1 MFTVTTEWLE
11 ANKTS
16 RGAYTQQQLLVL
28 GVEWPPRKGWQK
40 MVVGTEIRDAQSLQF
55 ERYGKV
61 AKSPLQKCLE
71 MIKKLNNTE
80 LQLVSDACSASIQFR
95 NNKEG

>member
-1 MFTVTTEWLE
+1 MFTITAEWLE

-16 RGAYTQQQLLVL
+16 KGAYTQQQLLVL

-40 MVVGTEIRDAQSLQF
+40 RVIGAEIRDAQKLQF
-55 ERYGKV
+55 ERNGKI
-61 AKSPLQKCLE
+61 AKSPLQKCLG

-80 LQLVSDACSASIQFR
+80 LRLLSDSCRASINFR
-95 NNKEG
+95 NKTEG

>member
-11 ANKTS
+11 ASKTS

-28 GVEWPPRKGWQK
+28 GIEWPPRKGWQK
-40 MVVGTEIRDAQSLQF
+40 RVTGTEIRDAQSLQF

-61 AKSPLQKCLE
+61 AKSPYQKCME

-80 LQLVSDACSASIQFR
+80 LQLVSDACSASIEFR